1 MTAPPYPQNPPLPP
15 RLGPRLGPRPLSLH
29 LAAAQATWRRSV
41 LAWQS
46 WSASSPPWKIPPT
59 AVLALADDLAGVAT
73 EPFTA
78 ALEQEIAARSSAF
91 LTAIAAYRRHPYE
104 RSLTDPPALW
114 QEGATR
120 LLDFGD
126 PKDSRPPVLLV
137 PSLVNR
143 AYILDLMEERSF
155 ARWLATEEAA
165 GGFRP
170 LLLDWGDPGGA
181 ESGFC
186 LTDYIVGRL
195 EKALDR
201 VLTETGRPPL
211 VLGYCMGGLLAL
223 ALAQRRGRDVS
234 GLALLATPWDFH
246 AVPGQAAVARSA
258 LLSWSPVMEL
268 LDQLPV
274 DAVQALFATLDPL
287 TAVHKFRRFARLDPQ
302 SAEAQ
307 AFVAL
312 EDWLNDGV
320 ALTAP
325 VARECLGGWYARNE
339 PVKGRW
345 RVAGQP
351 VEPAAVEVPALCVIP
366 KSDRIVPPASARA
379 LAAALPHASLQQP
392 AAGHIG
398 MIASARARKTLWPE
412 LANWLA
418 QKGRTGTL
426 RGRGQRSKVQ
436 HNAALRR
443 EGPARGARLQD
454 AAAKGRKRKRS
465 DPA

>member
-1 MTAPPYPQNPPLPP
+1 MTAPPPPQRQPEKQPP
-15 RLGPRLGPRPLSLH
+15 RPRLGPRPLSLH

-41 LAWQS
+41 LAWQN
-46 WSASSPPWKIPPT
+46 WSASSPPWKAPPS
-59 AVLALADDLAGVAT
+59 AALALAEDLSGVVP
-73 EPFTA
+73 EHFTA
-78 ALEQEIAARSSAF
+78 ALEKEIAARSSAF
-91 LTAIAAYRRHPYE
+91 LAAIAAYRRHPYC
-104 RSLTDPPALW
+104 RRLTDPPTLW
-114 QEGATR
+114 EAGATR

-126 PKDSRPPVLLV
+126 PEEEQPPILLV

-143 AYILDLMEERSF
+143 AYILDLMEDRSF
-155 ARWLATEEAA
+155 ARWLATPEAA

-170 LLLDWGDPGGA
+170 LLLDWGAPGEA
-181 ESGFC
+181 ESGFT

-195 EKALDR
+195 EAAFDQ

-211 VLGYCMGGLLAL
+211 VLGYCMGGLLTL
-223 ALAQRRGRDVS
+223 ALAQRRGHEMS
-234 GLALLATPWDFH
+234 GLALMATPWDFH
-246 AVPGQAAVARSA
+246 AAPGQAGVARSA

-268 LDQLPV
+268 LGQLPV
-274 DAVQALFATLDPL
+274 DAVQALFTTLDPL
-287 TAVHKFRRFARLDPQ
+287 TAVHKFRRFARLDPN
-302 SAEAQ
+302 SPEAQ

-351 VEPAAVEVPALCVIP
+351 VEPAAIEVSTLCVIP

-412 LANWLA
+412 LAEWLA
-418 QKGRTGTL
+418 QKARTGTL
-426 RGRGQRSKVQ
+426 RGRGGRSKVQ
-436 HNAALRR
+436 HDAALRR
-443 EGPARGARLQD
+443 EGPARGAKLQS

-465 DPA
+465 DPT